1 MTTVSAI
8 VVFGVALTVSLVA
21 TPLLRRLAVR
31 TDFIDQPG
39 AHKSHSTPVPYLGG
53 VAIMAGTV
61 AGSAVGHRLGVQ
73 ALVIGLAAACLGSMG
88 LLDDSRHLSAH
99 SRLVIQL
106 VAAVAVAGF
115 GGVRAEVSG
124 IAAFDVAFTVVWILA
139 ITNAVNFL
147 DNMDG
152 LAAGITAAAGMA
164 IFATGMLSG
173 QTFVATVA
181 LAMVGAC
188 FGFLPF
194 NAPPAKIYM
203 GDAGSLFLGF
213 LLAVLTLDVKPDL
226 VPPASF
232 VVPAMLVALPVLD
245 IITVTIS
252 RLRRGIPVSTGGRN
266 HLSHRLVARGLS
278 RPTAVAVLIGVEA
291 VVAALAILP
300 NQDPAS
306 LTFSLLGA
314 LVVLGGLTAFTVG
327 APVHDEPV
335 TGFPRPVRLMGWTA
349 CISVLGAALPAMLAL
364 LGARADLGTGASGY
378 QSAMAAACRGDRDQ
392 AAFMLQRSSQA
403 FARADARLSK
413 PVVSL
418 GLAVPVVNSN
428 LAAARALA
436 DTGPASPR
444 QTGLRIALVSATDG
458 PLTEETGRLAS
469 SSGPLSPGQN
479 RLKDLDAPFLM
490 PQLRD
495 AVVHL
500 DSALTPRTLAQ
511 ARACPAL
518 VGPENFGSSSGG
530 PEYVLSGVVPGHGPN
545 SADPSG
551 LPSVPENETTV
562 LSSKISLARLA
573 AGSDAKSGVLGTS
586 DVDAPVPALIP
597 VAPNPGAPTPRR
609 RAGASPAAGPSSGP
623 SAKPAPRAIPPRV
636 APRPSDGTVVNS
648 RPRPA
653 NPPSPKPTFEPRRPS
668 GGDRSVVAADDSGAR
683 PEKRDRDSGRDRG
696 RGGKNKGNDGGKA
709 GRGRR

>member
-88 LLDDSRHLSAH
+88 LFDDSRHLSAH

-106 VAAVAVAGF
+106 VAALAVAGF

-124 IAAFDVAFTVVWILA
+124 IAVFDVAFTVVWILA

-164 IFATGMLSG
+164 IFATGILSG

-252 RLRRGIPVSTGGRN
+252 RLRRGISVSTGGRN

-278 RPTAVAVLIGVEA
+278 RPTAVAILIGVEA

-314 LVVLGGLTAFTVG
+314 LVVLGGLTAFTFG

-335 TGFPRPVRLMGWTA
+335 TGFARPVRLMGWTA
-349 CISVLGAALPAMLAL
+349 CVSVLGAALPAMLAL

-378 QSAMAAACRGDRDQ
+378 QSAMAAACRGDRDE

-403 FARADARLSK
+403 FARADARLSN

-436 DTGPASPR
+436 DTGQASPR
-444 QTGLRIALVSATDG
+444 QTGLRIGLVSTTDG
-458 PLTEETGRLAS
+458 PLTEETGALAS
-469 SSGPLSPGQN
+469 SSGPLSPGQDL
-479 RLKDLDAPFLM
+479 LKDLDAPFLM

-500 DSALTPRTLAQ
+500 DSALAPHTLA
-511 ARACPAL
+511 RAGSCPGL
-518 VGPENFGSSSGG
+518 VGPEQVRSSPGEPS
-530 PEYVLSGVVPGHGPN
+530 YV
-545 SADPSG
+545 
-551 LPSVPENETTV
+551 
-562 LSSKISLARLA
+562 LA
-573 AGSDAKSGVLGTS
+573 AGEPGSGPSGADASSRSSLPENVSSALGPEISLIRSARGSDGAAVALGLRRAN
-586 DVDAPVPALIP
+586 APVPAPIP
-597 VAPNPGAPTPRR
+597 TALGSGAPVLNGPGAP
-609 RAGASPAAGPSSGP
+609 PAAGPV
-623 SAKPAPRAIPPRV
+623 PRSTPPRSTPPKPTP
-636 APRPSDGTVVNS
+636 PRSTPRQNDNT
-648 RPRPA
+648 RPRPV
-653 NPPSPKPTFEPRRPS
+653 SPKPVFEPPRPS
-668 GGDRSVVAADDSGAR
+668 GGRSVHAAGGDPAPPKNRGQGN
-683 PEKRDRDSGRDRG
+683 RDRDGE
-696 RGGKNKGNDGGKA
+696 NKG
-709 GRGRR
+709 